1 MWQQLKLYRL
11 FWATGLVV
19 TSLLTGVAAYMLLER
34 YTLLEAFY
42 MTVITVST
50 VGFQEVHP
58 LSPEG
63 RLFTSIY
70 LLLNLAIIAYT
81 VSVITTYLFEGELR
95 TIWKTYMN
103 EREIQRYSGHVI
115 VCGFG
120 RNGQKA
126 TRDLLASQ
134 EQIVVIETN
143 VDLLAGKHLISNS
156 LHYLTGDATED
167 ELLERA
173 GVRQAKALITTL
185 PKDADNVFVTL
196 TARGLNPSL
205 QIIARASEK
214 TTEQKLI
221 RAGANY
227 VVMPDEIGGSHMAS
241 LITQP
246 EVIHFLE
253 LLNGTGPNKMHLEEV
268 HLNRLQ
274 RDLEGLSIRE
284 LDVRNRTGATLIGLN
299 RNGSEFLVSP
309 DADICLQADDV
320 LILLGTS
327 PQISMFQQLFKEEE
341 G

>member
-1 MWQQLKLYRL
+1 MWRQLKLHRL
-11 FWATGLVV
+11 FWALGLVLA
-19 TSLLTGVAAYMLLER
+19 SLVVGVLSYRVLEG
-34 YTLLEAFY
+34 YTVLEAFY
-42 MTVITVST
+42 MTVITVAT
-50 VGFQEVHP
+50 VGFQEVRP
-58 LSPEG
+58 LSEQG
-63 RLFTSIY
+63 RLFTSFYI
-70 LLLNLAIIAYT
+70 LFNLGIIAYT

-95 TIWKTYMN
+95 SIWKTYMN
-103 EREIQRYSGHVI
+103 EREIQRFSGHVI

-134 EQIVVIETN
+134 EQLVVIEQN
-143 VDLLAGKHLISNS
+143 QDLFSARPMGQKGLN
-156 LHYLTGDATED
+156 YLPGDATED

-196 TARGLNPSL
+196 TARGLNPNL

-221 RAGANY
+221 RAGANH

-246 EVIHFLE
+246 EIIHFLE
-253 LLNGTGPNKMHLEEV
+253 LLNGSGPHKMHLEEV
-268 HLNRLQ
+268 HLDRLQ
-274 RDLEGLSIRE
+274 QDLQGLSIRE

-299 RNGSEFLVSP
+299 RSGNEFLVSP
-309 DADICLQADDV
+309 DAEVCLQPGDV

-327 PQISMFQQLFKEEE
+327 HQINTFGQLFKAEKN
-341 G
+341 